1 MAMTEEQRRRVEGSY
16 TGETGGGTSWTPKRY
31 RAPKR
36 IKPPKVFSSDVKTQN
51 RWVENVTS
59 PVVDRV
65 AAKF

>member
-36 IKPPKVFSSDVKTQN
+36 IKPPQGFPLRRQDA
-51 RWVENVTS
+51 E
-59 PVVDRV
+59 PVGGERHVPRGGPRGEI
-65 AAKF
+65 